1 MADGFSSRRVK
12 RARKAR
18 KVQLTPAVL
27 EAAALQHLNRFDCT
41 RQRLRAVLERK
52 VAKLQKQLAA
62 AQAEEQST
70 TPIDPEQ
77 VDQWIEQLLTRLC
90 DAGYVNDVR
99 YAEALARNLLE
110 RGCAPRQI
118 STKLRLRGVADELA
132 ADVVVNLGQSRETEL
147 YAASRLVRRRK
158 LGWMRSDEARVL
170 RAQKDLAALA
180 RAGFSFETARRALQG
195 PLEGT

>member
-41 RQRLRAVLERK
+41 RQRLKAVLERK

-62 AQAEEQST
+62 AQAEEPAT

-77 VDQWIEQLLTRLC
+77 VDQWIAQFEEGYFDPLTNMARLSEEV
-90 DAGYVNDVR
+90 G
-99 YAEALARNLLE
+99 ELAREINH
-110 RGCAPRQI
+110 RYGQK
-118 STKLRLRGVADELA
+118 TKKPGEAEGDVAMEM
-132 ADVVVNLGQSRETEL
+132 ADII
-147 YAASRLVRRRK
+147 AASGDRSSWLTSDAKRASRSSRHRRSRQT
-158 LGWMRSDEARVL
+158 LHPP
-170 RAQKDLAALA
+170 AAA
-180 RAGFSFETARRALQG
+180 AHSGDIER
-195 PLEGT
+195 